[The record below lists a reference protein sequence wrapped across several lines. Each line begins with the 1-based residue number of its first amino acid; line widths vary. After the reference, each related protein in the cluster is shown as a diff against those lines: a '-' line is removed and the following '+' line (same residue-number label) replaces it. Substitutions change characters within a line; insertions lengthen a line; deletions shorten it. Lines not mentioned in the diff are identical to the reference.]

1 MKNKLLSKNN
11 LLISV
16 VCLIGII
23 FYVLVVFSFDSIEEI
38 KYHHNY
44 YLIAP
49 LFFIGILAS
58 GFYSIDYF
66 KKTIGYNLSFGVT
79 RKQSII
85 KYLKTIFLLLIILI
99 SFVFVYLCTIIIYLL
114 IKEIPF
120 NNVWEFIIQLMEEEM
135 LIDVICYFVFCNA
148 LISLLSNYLNIKLL
162 CKELILIIIY
172 VLIIGLLFILNI
184 IFGFLNGNI
193 IFNLIFLIIGIVLIY
208 FNYLITLKKN
218 Y

>member
-11 LLISV
+11 LIVSF

-38 KYHHNY
+38 KYHPNY
-44 YLIAP
+44 YLITP

-66 KKTIGYNLSFGVT
+66 KKSIGYNLSFGIT
-79 RKQSII
+79 RKQSFS
-85 KYLKTIFLLLIILI
+85 KYLKTIFLLLTILI

-114 IKEIPF
+114 IKEISF
-120 NNVWEFIIQLMEEEM
+120 NNAWSFIIQLIEQEM
-135 LIDVICYFVFCNA
+135 LIDVISYFVFCNA
-148 LISLLSNYLNIKLL
+148 LISLLSNYFNIKLL
-162 CKELILIIIY
+162 SKELIIIISY
-172 VLIIGLLFILNI
+172 VFVISLLFILNI
-184 IFGFLNGNI
+184 VFGILDGNI
-193 IFNLIFLIIGIVLIY
+193 IFNLIILVIGIGLIY
-208 FNYLITLKKN
+208 FNYLITVKKN